1 MKSKVDHMALKF
13 NQGAII
19 LLLSLAFV
27 LNAVWLA
34 AFVAGV
40 MLAGTLWPQAGL
52 FKLLYSRGVLPL
64 GWLKPD
70 VRADDPQ
77 PHLFAQGVGG
87 LMLLLALL
95 GFGLGSPL
103 IGWALVAVVVV
114 LAAVNL
120 LFSFCLGCF
129 LYFQLARR
137 GIRANLPSWG

>member
-137 GIRANLPSWG
+137 GIHANRPSGG

>member
-137 GIRANLPSWG
+137 GIHANLPSWG